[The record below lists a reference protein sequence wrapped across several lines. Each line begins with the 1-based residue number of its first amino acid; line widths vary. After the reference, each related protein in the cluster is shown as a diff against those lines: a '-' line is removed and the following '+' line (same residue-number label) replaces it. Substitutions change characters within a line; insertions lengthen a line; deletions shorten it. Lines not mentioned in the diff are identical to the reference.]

1 MFRNYAY
8 CLQQRLR
15 SRYNLSSRKTLYS
28 RIKALNLK
36 LDKDSNNKSL
46 ATVEQIEELDRLN
59 EHLKKGGNLKNYV
72 PVTEVTI
79 DDTTTQHSLNSDTSS
94 IIETTQHNEQLTT
107 QYSTQVTP
115 ELLGNLV
122 AVIASKL
129 TPPDPLW
136 YMDKLE
142 KAIAHNWELT
152 TSEVQQL
159 IGVKP
164 YCKKGENTYKRGSFI
179 FVKTGRIGNQTSW
192 RVKKVA
198 Y

>member
-1 MFRNYAY
+1 MNVQEL
-8 CLQQRLR
+8 CD
-15 SRYNLSSRKTLYS
+15 RYNLSSRKTLYS
-28 RIKALNLK
+28 RINALNLK
-36 LDKDSNNKSL
+36 LDKDSNNKSF

-59 EHLKKGGNLKNYV
+59 EHLKNGGNLKNYV
-72 PVTEVTI
+72 PVTEVTL
-79 DDTTTQHSLNSDTSS
+79 DDTTTQHSLNSDIAAIT
-94 IIETTQHNEQLTT
+94 ETTQHNLQLTT
-107 QYSTQVTP
+107 QLTP

-122 AVIASKL
+122 AVIATKL
-129 TPPDPLW
+129 NPPDPLW

-179 FVKTGRIGNQTSW
+179 FIKSGRIGNQTSW
-192 RVKKVA
+192 RVDKVI

>member
-1 MFRNYAY
+1 MNVQEL
-8 CLQQRLR
+8 CD
-15 SRYNLSSRKTLYS
+15 RYNLSSRKTLYS
-28 RIKALNLK
+28 RIKALNIK

-79 DDTTTQHSLNSDTSS
+79 DDTTTQHSQSSDISAIT
-94 IIETTQHNEQLTT
+94 EAKQHSKQLTT
-107 QYSTQVTP
+107 QLTP

-142 KAIAHNWELT
+142 KAIDCNWELT